1 MTAIPSSTRASRL
14 AARRAAVSTEPSPPT
29 FREATRHLPAGVCVI
44 SIGEGAARTGLTATS
59 VSPFSL
65 EPPTLLV
72 TFNRALSSYEA
83 LTRNRAFGVNV
94 LAAGHH
100 AVANA
105 FSGREGAV
113 GAERYAAGRWLMLAS
128 GVSVLSDA
136 VAAFDC
142 ELEERIERHT
152 HAIVIGRVRGF
163 MTPAGPSA
171 LVYWRGGYD
180 QLGWTDEE
188 VSRAVGLRPPAPA
201 PRELVASATAP
212 DLDDARPSSSIV
224 RLKRDGRP

>member
-1 MTAIPSSTRASRL
+1 MTPIPPSTMASGVV
-14 AARRAAVSTEPSPPT
+14 ARRAAVSTEPSAPA
-29 FREATRHLPAGVCVI
+29 FREAMRHLPAGVCVI
-44 SIGEGAARTGLTATS
+44 SIGEGAQRTGLTATS
-59 VSPFSL
+59 VSSFSL

-72 TFNRALSSYEA
+72 SVNRASSCYEA

-94 LAAGHH
+94 LAAEHH

-105 FSGREGAV
+105 FSGREGAP
-113 GAERYAAGRWLMLAS
+113 GAERYAAGRWLALSS

-142 ELEERIERHT
+142 EVEERIERHS
-152 HAIVIGRVRGF
+152 HAIVIGRVRGLLV
-163 MTPAGPSA
+163 PGGPSA

-188 VSRAVGLRPPAPA
+188 VSRAVGLRPLAP
-201 PRELVASATAP
+201 PPMEFVPSANVRKP
-212 DLDDARPSSSIV
+212 DDMQGSPPIAHLDRYRRS
-224 RLKRDGRP
+224 